1 MLETG
6 SMQFPTVTLLTST
19 NWGWW
24 IPNVRLTAEKD
35 ISSQL
40 GISAPCFEI
49 QEGEL
54 GELQIVEI
62 APLAALDPTTT
73 RDFCPFTFATQV
85 TIAKIYFNEV
95 EAGEAAVTFSFPVLE
110 KFTWATKKTLVG

>member
-1 MLETG
+1 M
-6 SMQFPTVTLLTST
+6 
-19 NWGWW
+19 
-24 IPNVRLTAEKD
+24 
-35 ISSQL
+35 
-40 GISAPCFEI
+40 
-49 QEGEL
+49 

-110 KFTWATKKTLVG
+110 KFT